1 MTYIGITRGENGTI
15 GIIPE
20 EGEPIFVSVPIRKK
34 SYTKIGLDYKKF
46 AELMKPYAAIELNEA
61 QSKVVAKAVV
71 EEPLYNKS
79 QFRASVNQARIFEG
93 IVAILDALGITVQ
106 TVQPS
111 KWHYQLFI
119 GKFRKSS
126 AKQASIDY
134 AAELFP
140 QFIQKHQHDR
150 FGICLA
156 DWLARGI
163 QYEWH
168 SKQYY

>member
-1 MTYIGITRGENGTI
+1 MTHIGITRGENGTI
-15 GIIPE
+15 GIIPD
-20 EGEPIFVSVPIRKK
+20 EGEPIFVDVPLTKR
-34 SYTKIGLDYKKF
+34 SYTKVKLDYKKF
-46 AELMKPYAAIELNEA
+46 IELMKPYAAIPINEA

-71 EEPLYNKS
+71 EEALYDKNK
-79 QFRASVNQARIFEG
+79 FKASVTQARIFESVVG
-93 IVAILDALGITVQ
+93 ILDALGISVQ
-106 TVQPS
+106 TVQPT

-119 GKFRKSS
+119 GKYRKCS

-163 QYEWH
+163 QHEWTSRH
-168 SKQYY
+168 FY